1 MILATFKDSLNEIL
15 KNGGLYI
22 ALAFVAIIIGTVIF
36 LLIRNRKSK

>member
-22 ALAFVAIIIGTVIF
+22 AISFAVLIIFTVVF
-36 LLIRNRKSK
+36 LLIKNRKSK